1 MSHHQKYVIQYF
13 DSSGRVDVLLLI
25 AEVGSVPY
33 TFDGV
38 TEEDWPSIKP
48 KHRYGQVPCLTIPA
62 TNQSIYQTTAI
73 ARFLAQEG
81 GLYPSDRLQATQTE
95 EYVASV
101 EEAVNKLIDVVY
113 FTAPENKEEALK
125 KFSEGILKTVLQ
137 ALSVI
142 LEKNGGFLLN
152 GELSWA
158 DLVLLDFL
166 LMALDAGVDLSPF
179 KTIVEFKER
188 IEKISKVKAYLDS
201 DRNLRNVKV

>member
-1 MSHHQKYVIQYF
+1 M
-13 DSSGRVDVLLLI
+13 LLLI

-81 GLYPSDRLQATQTE
+81 GLYPSDRLQ

-142 LEKNGGFLLN
+142 LEKNGGLLLN

-158 DLVLLDFL
+158 DLVLFDFL

-188 IEKISKVKAYLDS
+188 IEKIPKVKVYLDS
-201 DRNLRNVKV
+201 DRNLRKLKV